1 MWSLKW
7 VVFESAITSSRSTEP
22 VWISWSLLRSLY
34 CDVNFFTASWARES
48 SHSSFDDLWFFFKIS
63 CSSSSDEYMNITALV
78 RKAIQKASLLRLI
91 IVLTTT
97 TKITRLTKTLLSQF
111 QMRMKLCST
120 PNNYLWKR
128 SSSKCCCLDFP
139 ARTIRESGKTK
150 LLA

>member
-34 CDVNFFTASWARES
+34 CDVNFFTVSWAREF
-48 SHSSFDDLWFFFKIS
+48 SHSSFDDLWFFFLRFLARQVA
-63 CSSSSDEYMNITALV
+63 MNITALV

-97 TKITRLTKTLLSQF
+97 KKITRLTTTLLSQF

-128 SSSKCCCLDFP
+128 RSSKCCCLDFP
-139 ARTIRESGKTK
+139 ARTIRESGKTR

>member
-22 VWISWSLLRSLY
+22 VWISWSLLRSFY
-34 CDVNFFTASWARES
+34 CDVNLFTASWAREF
-48 SHSSFDDLWFFFKIS
+48 SHSSSDDLWFFFLR
-63 CSSSSDEYMNITALV
+63 CLARQVAMNITALV

-91 IVLTTT
+91 VVLTTT
-97 TKITRLTKTLLSQF
+97 TKITRLTTTLLSQS
-111 QMRMKLCST
+111 QMRKKLCST

-128 SSSKCCCLDFP
+128 RSGKCCCLDFP
-139 ARTIRESGKTK
+139 ARTIRESGKTR